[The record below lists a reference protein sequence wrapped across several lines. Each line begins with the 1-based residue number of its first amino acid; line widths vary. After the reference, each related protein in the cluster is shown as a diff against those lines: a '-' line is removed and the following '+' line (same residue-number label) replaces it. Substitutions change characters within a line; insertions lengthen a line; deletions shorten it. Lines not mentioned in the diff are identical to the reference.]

1 MVLVCAEA
9 FAKTVVVNGWES
21 GRPVT
26 LEGLEA
32 ELREKFPEGE
42 LQAAKPYP
50 PDDFFTSY
58 FGSDPGC
65 SRKYRNWRKDFL
77 DRIGYS
83 SLKKTVS
90 QTIPNDWTSQCIECV
105 EEVRKKGKDWAE
117 VVLNGDQTFVNL
129 HPEDEGCLA
138 PTGTTRVTDSVKT
151 DNKKGITVMVTAELL
166 TSQVGIPFCVFD
178 GNTCLCENEAAHKKN
193 RSCKVQLDA
202 CGGRYR
208 SRTTSSVNFQ
218 HKHWFDGVITIR
230 YLRFLQTQY
239 PGALHC
245 GGWPHSIL
253 HVRFE
258 RWV

>member
-90 QTIPNDWTSQCIECV
+90 QTIPNDWWSNTYIALHTREP
-105 EEVRKKGKDWAE
+105 GGAGAE
-117 VVLNGDQTFVNL
+117 YKCLLRSTFVQ
-129 HPEDEGCLA
+129 
-138 PTGTTRVTDSVKT
+138 K
-151 DNKKGITVMVTAELL
+151 
-166 TSQVGIPFCVFD
+166 
-178 GNTCLCENEAAHKKN
+178 
-193 RSCKVQLDA
+193 
-202 CGGRYR
+202 
-208 SRTTSSVNFQ
+208 
-218 HKHWFDGVITIR
+218 
-230 YLRFLQTQY
+230 
-239 PGALHC
+239 
-245 GGWPHSIL
+245 
-253 HVRFE
+253 
-258 RWV
+258 